1 MNNLSY
7 LCRKMNAETKRHRI
21 LTMAVL
27 FCLLLTLS
35 AQAKQAQVIEPSYSW
50 TMSDPLGQHYPSD
63 IDTTHIDYAQRFV
76 PTNQSIAWATT
87 GNYGAPGQDQIFFD
101 RPVMSEFFF
110 EDAQS
115 AWIPTIEDHQFFNS
129 RIPMTMVSYTT
140 GGGQQATQ
148 DRTSALFSGNINR
161 KSAVGGA
168 IDYIYSKGSYDAQA
182 DKDFSWKL
190 FGSHMGDRYEFQG
203 VFLNYNLLNKENGG
217 ITDDRY
223 ITNPAEVQG
232 GDTRVD
238 NKSIP
243 VNLSAAH
250 SKLVGTQIFLNNRF
264 KVGYYKYERDS
275 ITDTIIGKTYVP
287 VTSFIYT
294 FDFKRNRHRF
304 INQNASQDETF
315 FENTYLGK
323 GGTDEATTY
332 YCLRNTVGVS
342 MLEGFS
348 KRVKFGFSAYAT
360 HEMRKYKLIADT
372 VTGNPNASDDLT
384 PMPFTSGSDYTDHT
398 IYVGGNLIKQ
408 QGSLLHYDVSAE
420 FGLTGG
426 GKGEIDVEGEVS
438 TNFKLWKDTVTVRG
452 YGFFKNISNSGFI
465 DMYRSNHYMWEND
478 FDYDTRFRVG
488 GEIDVPFSGTN
499 INVGYETLKN
509 YIYFGEDALPAQCKS
524 PIHVL
529 SATLCQNFHFGP
541 LGWDNKLTYQTSSNE
556 TVLSLPKFAIY
567 SNLYFRFTIAKV
579 LHVQIGVDC
588 NYYTKYYAP
597 NYNPATM
604 TFYNQR
610 EVKCGNFAYMSAYAN
625 FKLKKARF
633 FVMYQHA
640 NKGLFG
646 GMNYFSMPHYPL
658 NPGRFQL
665 GVSVDFVN

>member
-1 MNNLSY
+1 MGIGINKKRLLVLAIS
-7 LCRKMNAETKRHRI
+7 LCMLVPLCVNAKK
-21 LTMAVL
+21 
-27 FCLLLTLS
+27 
-35 AQAKQAQVIEPSYSW
+35 AQRIEPSFSW
-50 TMSDPLGQHYPSD
+50 TISDPLGQRYPST
-63 IDTTHIDYAQRFV
+63 IDTLLNDYAQRFV
-76 PTNQSIAWATT
+76 PTNQSIAWAAT
-87 GNYGAPGQDQIFFD
+87 GNYGAPGQNQIFFE
-101 RPVMSEFFF
+101 RPERSEFFF

-115 AWIPTIEDHQFFNS
+115 AWIPSIDDHQFFNT
-129 RIPMTMVSYTT
+129 RIPMTIVSYTT

-148 DRTSALFSGNINR
+148 DRTSALFSGNIDR
-161 KSAVGGA
+161 KSQVGGA

-190 FGSHMGDRYEFQG
+190 FGSHIGDRYEFQG

-223 ITNPAEVQG
+223 ITRPAEVQG

-243 VNLSAAH
+243 VNLSDAH
-250 SKLVGTQIFLNNRF
+250 SRLVGTQVFLNNRY

-275 ITDTIIGKTYVP
+275 ITDTIVSKTYVP

-294 FDFKRNRHRF
+294 LDFKRNQHRF
-304 INQNASQDETF
+304 INQNGYQDSTF
-315 FENTYLGK
+315 FKNSYFGV

-332 YCLRNTVGVS
+332 WRLRNTVGIS
-342 MLEGFS
+342 MLEGFT
-348 KRVKFGFSAYAT
+348 KKVKFGFSAYIT
-360 HEMRKYKLIADT
+360 HELSKYMQIADT
-372 VTGNPNASDDLT
+372 VTGNPNASDKLT
-384 PMPFTSGSDYTDHT
+384 PVPFTSDSKYKLNA

-408 QGSLLHYDVSAE
+408 HGSLLTYDVSAE
-420 FGLTGG
+420 FGVTGS
-426 GKGEIDVEGEVS
+426 GKGEIDIEGEIA
-438 TNFKLWKDTVTVRG
+438 TKFKLWKDTVSVRG
-452 YGFFKNISNSGFI
+452 YGFFKNLGGSVFI
-465 DMYRSNHYMWEND
+465 DEFTSNHYMWQNEFND
-478 FDYDTRFRVG
+478 EQRFRVG

-509 YIYFGEDALPAQCKS
+509 HVYFDENALPAQYT
-524 PIHVL
+524 PAIHVL
-529 SATLCQNFHFGP
+529 SATVSQNFRFGP
-541 LGWDNKLTYQTSSNE
+541 LGWDNKFTFQTSSNE
-556 TVLSLPKFAIY
+556 NVLSLPKFSIY
-567 SNLYFRFTIAKV
+567 SNLYFTFRVAKV

-597 NYNPATM
+597 KYNPATM
-604 TFYNQR
+604 VFYNQR
-610 EVKCGNFAYMSAYAN
+610 EIKCGNFALLNAYAN

-633 FVMYQHA
+633 FVMYQHF

-646 GMNYFSMPHYPL
+646 GMNYFSLPHYPL